1 MIGAMKRKASLSL
14 SESTSSHVNVSSS
27 ASPCG
32 GTNAPTP
39 SSVVSQHSHNG
50 HGGGSGAGSGHG
62 GHHHSRLEKR
72 IRWDGPRTQSLIEH
86 YKNNEYLWNP
96 KLADYKNDKKRTHS
110 LESWLAHNNLDP
122 G

>member
-14 SESTSSHVNVSSS
+14 SESFSSSSHNNNNNVI
-27 ASPCG
+27 
-32 GTNAPTP
+32 PTP
-39 SSVVSQHSHNG
+39 AGGGGGGGIVGGGHNG
-50 HGGGSGAGSGHG
+50 HGGSGV
-62 GHHHSRLEKR
+62 HHPRLEKR

-110 LESWLAHNNLDP
+110 LESWLIHNNLDP
-122 G
+122 SNERI